1 MSSYVFETPYP
12 SRVSRVLMTQYPR
25 RVVITLTSGDV
36 VYEFRLENPR
46 PLAEVTAAM
55 EDCYQFRVVDLNA
68 QLDSGRYKIEIWD
81 EDNEYANFNV
91 DSYELVPIDS
101 APVA

>member
-36 VYEFRLENPR
+36 VYEFRLENPQ
-46 PLAEVTAAM
+46 PLANVTRAM
-55 EDCYQFRVVDLNA
+55 DECYQFRVVDLDA
-68 QLDSGRYKIEIWD
+68 QLDFGRYKIEIWD
-81 EDNEYANFNV
+81 EDNDYAEFTV
-91 DSYELVPIDS
+91 DSYELVPVDA